1 MEVVPAIDLRGGRCV
16 RLYQGDYAR
25 ETVYSDA
32 PGEVAERWIEAGASR
47 LHVVDLDGAK
57 AGAPVNLPAIE
68 SIAAAATVPV
78 QLGGGIRSVESAR
91 AALDL
96 GVDRVMTGTAAV
108 RDPESVAAMCDALG
122 PEAVVVSVDARDGLV
137 ALDGWTRSSRVRAAE
152 LMHRMSEMGVVR
164 FLYTDIA
171 RDGTLA
177 GPNYGAIESL
187 RGEISANIMVAGGI
201 SSVEHLLRLQR
212 IGVEAAVVG
221 KALYTGDVSLPD
233 AIRGLKGP
241 QPGRDPNQTESSRT

>member
-1 MEVVPAIDLRGGRCV
+1 M
-16 RLYQGDYAR
+16 
-25 ETVYSDA
+25 
-32 PGEVAERWIEAGASR
+32 
-47 LHVVDLDGAK
+47 
-57 AGAPVNLPAIE
+57 NLPAIE

-78 QLGGGIRSVESAR
+78 QLGGGIRSLESAR

-96 GVDRVMTGTAAV
+96 GVERVMTGTAAV

-177 GPNYGAIESL
+177 GPNYGAIEAL
-187 RGEISANIMVAGGI
+187 RGEIGANIMVAGGI

-212 IGVEAAVVG
+212 IGVEAAIVG